1 MKKNLRYWAIGFIL
15 AFTVLLVATF
25 TSVNWIKIRKSN
37 QSKIPSESVQGA
49 VSTVSVTPGA
59 NPSVEVNRN
68 LDNVSAE
75 DNVNRYLSRQDE
87 IMTDMMQAMKNI
99 PKSGNASID
108 FLNGMVLHHESA
120 ILMSE
125 AYLSYGSS
133 DDKLKGMAE
142 HIIPAQQAEIT
153 RMQDL
158 ADKYGSEGHNN
169 EDKESAYLEDYHGFL
184 NRGQKMDK
192 SNASSLG
199 HAFADG
205 MIKHHQMAV
214 EMAKSILEYT
224 DYEEIR
230 TLAQNIITVQ
240 EQEINE
246 MRDFTQ

>member
-1 MKKNLRYWAIGFIL
+1 MKKNLRYWAIGMILVFI
-15 AFTVLLVATF
+15 VLLITTF

-37 QSKIPSESVQGA
+37 QSGIPAESVQGV
-49 VSTVSVTPGA
+49 VSTVSVPPGG
-59 NPSVEVNRN
+59 NPSVEENRN

-75 DNVNRYLSRQDE
+75 DNLNRYLSRQDE

-108 FLNGMVLHHESA
+108 FLNGMILHHKSA

-125 AYLSYGSS
+125 TYLTYGGS
-133 DDKLKGMAE
+133 DEKLKGMAE
-142 HIIPAQQAEIT
+142 HIIPAQQEELT

-158 ADKYGSEGHNN
+158 ADKYASEGHNSV
-169 EDKESAYLEDYHGFL
+169 DKESAYLEDYHGLL
-184 NRGQKMDK
+184 NRDRKMDK

-205 MIKHHQMAV
+205 MITHHQMAV

-240 EQEINE
+240 EQEIDE